1 MYEYK
6 ATLNRII
13 DGDTIDVNID
23 LGFGIQIKQRVRLH
37 GIDTPEVRT
46 LDLEEKKRGN
56 AAKDRLKELLPKE
69 FMIKTILNKRGKYGR
84 ILGIIMVPSAKMS
97 DGYVN
102 INEQLVTEGYAERY
116 KTTPR

>member
-13 DGDTIDVNID
+13 DGDTIDVNVD

-37 GIDTPEVRT
+37 GINTPEVRT
-46 LDLEEKKRGN
+46 LNLEEKKKGL

-69 FMIKTILNKRGKYGR
+69 FIIQTILNKRGKYGR
-84 ILGIIMVPSAKMS
+84 VLGILWVNKE
-97 DGYVN
+97 N
-102 INEQLVTEGYAERY
+102 INEQMVTEGHAEKY
-116 KTTPR
+116 TSK